1 MSQIVLRLQSA
12 VDRGLPTIDYS
23 IDNQLG
29 SLSSKFLNHKLL
41 WKLAESWGYF
51 SKF

>member
-1 MSQIVLRLQSA
+1 M
-12 VDRGLPTIDYS
+12 DRGLSTIDYP
-23 IDNQLG
+23 IDSQFI
-29 SLSSKFLNHKLL
+29 SLLVKFLNHKLL